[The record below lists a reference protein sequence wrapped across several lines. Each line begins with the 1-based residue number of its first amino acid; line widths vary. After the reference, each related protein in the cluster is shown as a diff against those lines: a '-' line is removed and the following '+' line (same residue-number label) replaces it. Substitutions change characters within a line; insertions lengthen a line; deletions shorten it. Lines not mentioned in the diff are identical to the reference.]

1 MPKLTLSRS
10 IALALTLTLSLT
22 ACGTEETAPTAPTP
36 APEPMLQELAA
47 AAAPLVADG
56 PPVVTGGTLV
66 DQVFQSDESRGEHCV
81 SYRAALPPALK
92 GMELRVAP
100 VVPII
105 SLAGRP
111 SCSGPVQAA
120 LTYSTDAWIWPRA
133 LPAEQVAME
142 RGASMLTINLCF
154 RGVQRAQLGDLRGSV
169 SYARIQ
175 PLHR

>member
-10 IALALTLTLSLT
+10 IALALLTLSLT
-22 ACGTEETAPTAPTP
+22 ACGTEETAATP
-36 APEPMLQELAA
+36 APELVPQELSVS
-47 AAAPLVADG
+47 PLVADG
-56 PPVVTGGTLV
+56 PPSVIGGTLV
-66 DQVFQSDESRGEHCV
+66 DRVFQSDDESRGEHCV

-105 SLAGRP
+105 SLTARP

>member
-1 MPKLTLSRS
+1 MIEEWLAS
-10 IALALTLTLSLT
+10 ALRQRAALRLL
-22 ACGTEETAPTAPTP
+22 
-36 APEPMLQELAA
+36 
-47 AAAPLVADG
+47 
-56 PPVVTGGTLV
+56 
-66 DQVFQSDESRGEHCV
+66 
-81 SYRAALPPALK
+81 AALPPALK

-154 RGVQRAQLGDLRGSV
+154 RGVQRAQLGDLSGSV

>member
-10 IALALTLTLSLT
+10 IALALLTLSLT
-22 ACGTEETAPTAPTP
+22 ACGTEETAATP
-36 APEPMLQELAA
+36 APELVPQELSVS
-47 AAAPLVADG
+47 PLVADG
-56 PPVVTGGTLV
+56 PPSVIGGTLV
-66 DQVFQSDESRGEHCV
+66 DRVFQSDDESRGEHCV

-105 SLAGRP
+105 SLTARP

-133 LPAEQVAME
+133 LRACHARRWKTCSAAWPARRTALAMPT
-142 RGASMLTINLCF
+142 RPCPS
-154 RGVQRAQLGDLRGSV
+154 
-169 SYARIQ
+169 ARTSRQ
-175 PLHR
+175 HC

>member
-10 IALALTLTLSLT
+10 IALALLTLSLT
-22 ACGTEETAPTAPTP
+22 ACGGAEETAATP
-36 APEPMLQELAA
+36 APELVPQELLAL
-47 AAAPLVADG
+47 PLVADG

-66 DQVFQSDESRGEHCV
+66 DRVFQSDDESRGEHCV

-105 SLAGRP
+105 SLTARP